1 MTLFIRN
8 TDIMLILMFN
18 PISTEM
24 LLTQYPMTNI
34 ETNPNRLGMTKEIH
48 VFILL
53 NFNSCL

>member
-8 TDIMLILMFN
+8 TNIMLILMFN
-18 PISTEM
+18 PISIEM

-34 ETNPNRLGMTKEIH
+34 ETNPNRLGMTKEII

>member
-8 TDIMLILMFN
+8 TNIMLILMFN
-18 PISTEM
+18 PISIEM

-34 ETNPNRLGMTKEIH
+34 ETNPNRLGMTKDID

>member
-8 TDIMLILMFN
+8 TNIMLILMFN

-34 ETNPNRLGMTKEIH
+34 ETNPNRLGMTKEID